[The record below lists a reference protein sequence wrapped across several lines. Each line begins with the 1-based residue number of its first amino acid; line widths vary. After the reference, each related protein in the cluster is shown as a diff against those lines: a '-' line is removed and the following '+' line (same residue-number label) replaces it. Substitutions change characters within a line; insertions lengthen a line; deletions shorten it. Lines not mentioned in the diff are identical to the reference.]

1 VTFSDNYDDAYKSS
15 PAWDPKIMARRPDGQ
30 LWLSR
35 NWTGE
40 DPPLDAGRVAFY
52 ALEEQELRAPLPRNL
67 GGCEHC
73 GHRRPRGKGRAF
85 ACGAAGGVIRV
96 RVPARQPV
104 IVLVDGAK
112 KRVSDSS

>member
-1 VTFSDNYDDAYKSS
+1 LKQQSSPIQRRTFLKLGGSG
-15 PAWDPKIMARRPDGQ
+15 PAWDTKIMARRLDGQ

-52 ALEEQELRAPLPRNL
+52 ALARMHREELRAPLPRNL

-73 GHRRPRGKGRAF
+73 GHRRLRGKRPSLLPAAPPAASF
-85 ACGAAGGVIRV
+85 ASACL
-96 RVPARQPV
+96 PV
-104 IVLVDGAK
+104 NQ
-112 KRVSDSS
+112 